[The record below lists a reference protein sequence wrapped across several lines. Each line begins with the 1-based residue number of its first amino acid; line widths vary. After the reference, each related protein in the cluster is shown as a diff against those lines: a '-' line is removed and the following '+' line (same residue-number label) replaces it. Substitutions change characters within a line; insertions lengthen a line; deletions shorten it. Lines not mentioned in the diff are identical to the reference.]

1 MSSLSKPYEK
11 VIVALDYSNVEDAKK
26 LVQTLGDRISWYKVG
41 PVLFTRSGREIISFL
56 HDKGKRIFL
65 DLKLH
70 DIPNVVGATVRE
82 IAEMGVDYV
91 TVHCLGGRKML
102 EAASQACRGLPMKL
116 LGVTLLTSHEP
127 EELAQFGMKGTAD
140 ELVLRL
146 LTAAAESRLGGI
158 VCSPHEI
165 QKVRPRVMPGF
176 LLVTPGI
183 RLPDKEVYQDDQR
196 RVATPRE
203 ALAWGADAIVMGRP
217 ITAAREPREV
227 VEHLFD

>member
-1 MSSLSKPYEK
+1 MSAKPYEK
-11 VIVALDYSNVEDAKK
+11 VIVALDYTKVEDAIE
-26 LVQTLGDRISWYKVG
+26 LVDDLGDRISWYKVG
-41 PVLFTRSGREIISFL
+41 PVLFTRSGKEIIQFL
-56 HDKGKRIFL
+56 HDRGKRIFL

-127 EELAQFGMKGTAD
+127 QELAQFGLTGSAD
-140 ELVLRL
+140 DLVVRL
-146 LTAAAESRLGGI
+146 LGAAVESRLGGI

-165 QKVRPRVMPGF
+165 QNVRSRVMPGF

-183 RLPDKEVYQDDQR
+183 RLAGKEVYQDDQR
-196 RVATPRE
+196 RVATPKQ
-203 ALAWGADAIVMGRP
+203 ALQWGADAIVMGRP
-217 ITAAREPREV
+217 VTSAREPREV
-227 VEHLFD
+227 IEHLFD